1 MASVAPNADVKH
13 YKMYIDGRW
22 TGAASG
28 ETYEVVDPAS
38 EEVIAQ
44 VPKAGVADAEE
55 AVRAARDAFDN
66 GPWPKMKAVER
77 AEVMNRAAALLRE
90 RAEDFARLESMQMGK
105 LLEDSRVD
113 MLDAAH
119 TFELYAGMVQDQHGE
134 TLEVPG
140 ETMSMVVREPVGV
153 TVGITPWNY
162 PMLMAAWK
170 AGPSLAAGNVMILKP
185 ATLSPLTNL
194 ELARVFE
201 EAGLPKGVFQ
211 VVTGPGGEIGD
222 YLAGHQDVDMVA
234 FTGSVDVGKHIMR
247 RAAENV
253 KKIGLELGGKSPN
266 IVFADADFEAAIDGA
281 LIGIF
286 AGSGEVCSAG
296 SRLIVERSIH
306 DRFVGELV
314 SRTMAIKVGDPLDA
328 ASEMGPLVSRQ
339 QLETVEKYVRIGQE
353 EGATLATGGHRLSG
367 AGFYY
372 EPTIF
377 VDVDNSMRIAQEE
390 IFGPVLVVIP
400 FDTEEEAVRI
410 ANDTIYGLAG
420 AVWTKDVARAMRV
433 VKALRAGITWV
444 NTYHP
449 TYSEA
454 PWGGYKQ
461 SGIGRELGSYGLDEY
476 TEVKQI
482 NIDLTGEPMGVYQSG
497 KAERRIRKRPRQD
510 RAAERPAPVP
520 RGREQEGRGLGPV
533 LRELQAVKQETRAE
547 RPRTGRR
554 RPRVRRVSRPARLG
568 KDAGRG
574 GHRSRRRKTAQG
586 EDQHGQ
592 PTWPGY

>member
-1 MASVAPNADVKH
+1 MATVVPKPEVRH
-13 YKMYIDGRW
+13 YQMYIAGRW
-22 TGAASG
+22 TDAASG
-28 ETYEVVDPAS
+28 ETYDVVDPAS
-38 EEVIAQ
+38 EEVIAR
-44 VPKAGVADAEE
+44 VPKAGVVDAEE

-77 AEVMNRAAALLRE
+77 AEVLNRAAGLLRE
-90 RAEDFARLESMQMGK
+90 RGEDLARLESMQMGK
-105 LLEDSRVD
+105 LLEESRVD
-113 MLDAAH
+113 MVDTAH

-170 AGPSLAAGNVMILKP
+170 AAPSLAAGNVMILKP

-194 ELARVFE
+194 ELAKLFE

-234 FTGSVDVGKHIMR
+234 FTGSVEVGKHIMR

-286 AGSGEVCSAG
+286 AGTGEVCSAG
-296 SRLIVERSIH
+296 SRLLIERSIH

-314 SRTMAIKVGDPLDA
+314 SRAMAIRVGDPLDA
-328 ASEMGPLVSRQ
+328 ESEMGPLVSRQ
-339 QLETVEKYVRIGQE
+339 QLDTVEKYVAIGKE
-353 EGATLATGGHRLSG
+353 EGATLATGGRRLSG
-367 AGFYY
+367 NGFYY

-377 VDVDNSMRIAQEE
+377 VNVDNSMRIAQEE
-390 IFGPVLVVIP
+390 IFGPVLAVIP
-400 FDTEEEAVRI
+400 FDSEEEAIRI

-420 AVWTKDVARAMRV
+420 AVWTKDVTRAMRV
-433 VKALRAGITWV
+433 IKGMRAGITWV

-476 TEVKQI
+476 TEIKQI
-482 NIDLTGEPMGVYQSG
+482 NIDLTDQPLGVYQRG
-497 KAERRIRKRPRQD
+497 K
-510 RAAERPAPVP
+510 
-520 RGREQEGRGLGPV
+520 
-533 LRELQAVKQETRAE
+533 
-547 RPRTGRR
+547 
-554 RPRVRRVSRPARLG
+554 
-568 KDAGRG
+568 KDAGSSSAGNGRG
-574 GHRSRRRKTAQG
+574 RVVPLSDRRPFREG
-586 EDQHGQ
+586 ETRTDEAWVQFCENCR
-592 PTWPGY
+592 P

>member
-1 MASVAPNADVKH
+1 MATVLPKTEVRH
-13 YKMYIDGRW
+13 YQMYIDGRW
-22 TGAASG
+22 TDAASG
-28 ETYEVVDPAS
+28 ETYDVVDPAS
-38 EEVIAQ
+38 EEVMAN
-44 VPKAGVADAEE
+44 VPKGGVADAEQ

-66 GPWPKMKAVER
+66 GPWPKMKAMER
-77 AEVMNRAAALLRE
+77 AEVLNRAAALLRE

-105 LLEDSRVD
+105 LLEEARVD
-113 MLDAAH
+113 MVDTAH

-211 VVTGPGGEIGD
+211 VVTGPGAEIGD
-222 YLAGHQDVDMVA
+222 YLAGHLDVDMVA
-234 FTGSVDVGKHIMR
+234 FTGSASVGKSIMR

-286 AGSGEVCSAG
+286 AGAGEVCSAG

-314 SRTMAIKVGDPLDA
+314 SRAMAIKVGDPLDEQ
-328 ASEMGPLVSRQ
+328 SEMGPLVSKQ
-339 QLETVEKYVRIGQE
+339 QLDTVERYVAIGKE

-367 AGFYY
+367 SGFYY

-377 VDVDNSMRIAQEE
+377 VNVDNSMRIAQEE

-400 FDTEEEAVRI
+400 FDSEEEAIRI

-420 AVWTKDVARAMRV
+420 AVWTKDVTRAMRV
-433 VKALRAGITWV
+433 IKALRAGITWV

-482 NIDLTGEPMGVYQSG
+482 NIDLTDQPMGVYPHG
-497 KAERRIRKRPRQD
+497 KKSASAGSSAGASRGNGHKV
-510 RAAERPAPVP
+510 VP
-520 RGREQEGRGLGPV
+520 LSD
-533 LRELQAVKQETRAE
+533 
-547 RPRTGRR
+547 R
-554 RPRVRRVSRPARLG
+554 RPFREGESKQDEAWVQFCENCRP
-568 KDAGRG
+568 
-574 GHRSRRRKTAQG
+574 
-586 EDQHGQ
+586 
-592 PTWPGY
+592 

>member
-1 MASVAPNADVKH
+1 MATVVPKPDVKS
-13 YKMYIDGRW
+13 YQMYIDGRW

-28 ETYEVVDPAS
+28 QTYEVVDPAS
-38 EEVIAQ
+38 EEVIAR

-55 AVRAARDAFDN
+55 AVQAARAAFDN

-77 AEVMNRAAALLRE
+77 AEVLNRAAALLRE
-90 RAEDFARLESMQMGK
+90 RAEDLARLESMQMGK
-105 LLEDSRVD
+105 LLEEARVD

-153 TVGITPWNY
+153 TAGITPWNY

-170 AGPSLAAGNVMILKP
+170 AAPSLAAGNVMILKP
-185 ATLSPLTNL
+185 ATISPLTNL
-194 ELARVFE
+194 ELARIFE
-201 EAGLPKGVFQ
+201 EAGLPRGVFQ

-222 YLAGHQDVDMVA
+222 YLAGHADVDMVA
-234 FTGSVDVGKHIMR
+234 FTGSVEVGKHIMR
-247 RAAENV
+247 RAADNV

-286 AGSGEVCSAG
+286 AGTGEVCSAG
-296 SRLIVERSIH
+296 SRLLVERSIH

-314 SRTMAIKVGDPLDA
+314 SRAMAIKVGDPLDA
-328 ASEMGPLVSRQ
+328 ESEMGPLVSEQ
-339 QLETVEKYVRIGQE
+339 QLGTVEKYVGIGRE

-367 AGFYY
+367 SGFYY

-377 VDVDNSMRIAQEE
+377 VNVENSMRIAQEE

-400 FDTEEEAVRI
+400 FDTEEEAIRL
-410 ANDTIYGLAG
+410 ANDTIFGLAG
-420 AVWTKDVARAMRV
+420 AVWTKDVTRAMRV
-433 VKALRAGITWV
+433 IKALRAGITWV

-482 NIDLTGEPMGVYQSG
+482 NIDLTGQPMGVYQRGKKGAADGGAGEGGSG
-497 KAERRIRKRPRQD
+497 
-510 RAAERPAPVP
+510 
-520 RGREQEGRGLGPV
+520 GGRGKIVPLSD
-533 LRELQAVKQETRAE
+533 
-547 RPRTGRR
+547 R
-554 RPRVRRVSRPARLG
+554 RPFREGESKKDEAWVEFCENCRP
-568 KDAGRG
+568 
-574 GHRSRRRKTAQG
+574 
-586 EDQHGQ
+586 
-592 PTWPGY
+592 

>member
-1 MASVAPNADVKH
+1 MTTASSASDEKQ
-13 YKMYIDGRW
+13 YQMYIDGRW
-22 TGAASG
+22 VDAADG
-28 ETYEVVDPAS
+28 RTDEIVDPTS
-38 EEVIAQ
+38 EEVIAR
-44 VPKAGVADAEE
+44 VPRAGVADAEA
-55 AVRAARDAFDN
+55 AVRAAREAFDH
-66 GPWPKMKAVER
+66 GPWPRMKAMER
-77 AEVMNRAAALLRE
+77 AAILTRAAAGLRR
-90 RAEDFARLESMQMGK
+90 RADDLARLESMQMGK
-105 LLEDSRVD
+105 LLEEALVD
-113 MLDAAH
+113 MNDTAH

-140 ETMSMVVREPVGV
+140 ETMSMVVHEPVGV

-170 AGPSLAAGNVMILKP
+170 AAPSLAAGNVMILKP
-185 ATLSPLTNL
+185 ASISPLTNL
-194 ELARVFE
+194 ELARIFE
-201 EAGLPKGVFQ
+201 EAGLPKGVLQ
-211 VVTGPGGEIGD
+211 VVTGPGGEVGD
-222 YLAGHQDVDMVA
+222 YLAGHPDVDMVA
-234 FTGSVDVGKHIMR
+234 FTGSVEVGKHIMR
-247 RAAENV
+247 KAADNV

-286 AGSGEVCSAG
+286 AGTGEVCSAG
-296 SRLIVERSIH
+296 SRLLVERSLH

-314 SRTMAIKVGDPLDA
+314 SRAMAIKVGDPLAGD
-328 ASEMGPLVSRQ
+328 SEMGPLVSRQ
-339 QLETVEKYVRIGQE
+339 QLETVERYVGIGLE
-353 EGATLATGGHRLSG
+353 EGATLATGGHRLNG

-377 VDVDNSMRIAQEE
+377 VNVDNSMRIAQEE

-400 FDTEEEAVRI
+400 FDSEEEAIRI

-433 VKALRAGITWV
+433 VKSLRAGITWV

-482 NIDLTGEPMGVYQSG
+482 NIDLTGEPMGVYQRGKTGAAGEAAGSG
-497 KAERRIRKRPRQD
+497 
-510 RAAERPAPVP
+510 
-520 RGREQEGRGLGPV
+520 RGRIVPLSD
-533 LRELQAVKQETRAE
+533 
-547 RPRTGRR
+547 R
-554 RPRVRRVSRPARLG
+554 RPFREGESK
-568 KDAGRG
+568 KDEAWVQFCENC
-574 GHRSRRRKTAQG
+574 S
-586 EDQHGQ
+586 
-592 PTWPGY
+592 

>member
-1 MASVAPNADVKH
+1 MATVVPKTEVRH
-13 YKMYIDGRW
+13 YQMYIDGRW
-22 TGAASG
+22 TDAASG
-28 ETYEVVDPAS
+28 ETYDVVDPAS
-38 EEVIAQ
+38 EEVIAR
-44 VPKAGVADAEE
+44 VPKGGVADAEE
-55 AVRAARDAFDN
+55 AVRAARQAFDT
-66 GPWPKMKAVER
+66 GPWPKMKAMER
-77 AEVMNRAAALLRE
+77 AEILTRAAGLLRE
-90 RAEDFARLESMQMGK
+90 RAEDFARLESRQMGK
-105 LLEDSRVD
+105 LLEESRVD

-185 ATLSPLTNL
+185 ATVSPLTNL
-194 ELARVFE
+194 ELAKVFE

-211 VVTGPGGEIGD
+211 VVTGPGGEVGD

-286 AGSGEVCSAG
+286 AGTGEVCSAG
-296 SRLIVERSIH
+296 SRLLVERSIH

-314 SRTMAIKVGDPLDA
+314 SRAMAIKVGDPLDA
-328 ASEMGPLVSRQ
+328 ESEMGPLVSRQ
-339 QLETVEKYVRIGQE
+339 QLDTVEKYVGIGKE

-377 VDVDNSMRIAQEE
+377 VNVDNSMRIAQEE

-400 FDTEEEAVRI
+400 FDTEEEAIRI

-420 AVWTKDVARAMRV
+420 AVWTKDVTRAMRV
-433 VKALRAGITWV
+433 IKAMRAGITWV

-476 TEVKQI
+476 TEIKQI
-482 NIDLTGEPMGVYQSG
+482 NIDLTDQPMGVYQRGKTGATSG
-497 KAERRIRKRPRQD
+497 EGAS
-510 RAAERPAPVP
+510 
-520 RGREQEGRGLGPV
+520 GNGRGKVVPLSD
-533 LRELQAVKQETRAE
+533 
-547 RPRTGRR
+547 R
-554 RPRVRRVSRPARLG
+554 RPFREGESKKDEAWVQFCENCRP
-568 KDAGRG
+568 
-574 GHRSRRRKTAQG
+574 
-586 EDQHGQ
+586 
-592 PTWPGY
+592 

>member
-1 MASVAPNADVKH
+1 
-13 YKMYIDGRW
+13 MYIGGRW
-22 TGAASG
+22 TDAASG
-28 ETYEVVDPAS
+28 ETYEVTDPAS
-38 EEVIAQ
+38 EEVIAR
-44 VPKAGVADAEE
+44 VPKGGVADAEE
-55 AVRAARDAFDN
+55 AVRAAREAFDN
-66 GPWPKMKAVER
+66 GPWPKMKAMER
-77 AEVMNRAAALLRE
+77 AEVLNRAAALLRE
-90 RAEDFARLESMQMGK
+90 RAEEFARLESMQMGK
-105 LLEDSRVD
+105 LLEESRVD
-113 MLDAAH
+113 MLDTAH

-185 ATLSPLTNL
+185 ATVSPLTNL

-234 FTGSVDVGKHIMR
+234 FTGSVEVGKHIMR

-253 KKIGLELGGKSPN
+253 KKIGLELGGKSPY
-266 IVFADADFEAAIDGA
+266 IVFADADFDAAVDGA

-286 AGSGEVCSAG
+286 AGTGEVCSAG
-296 SRLIVERSIH
+296 SRLLVERSIH

-314 SRTMAIKVGDPLDA
+314 SRAMAIKVGDPLDA
-328 ASEMGPLVSRQ
+328 ESEMGPLVNRQ
-339 QLETVEKYVRIGQE
+339 QLETVEKYVAIGKE

-367 AGFYY
+367 SGFYY

-377 VDVDNSMRIAQEE
+377 VGVDNSMRIAQEE

-420 AVWTKDVARAMRV
+420 AVWTKDVTRAMRV
-433 VKALRAGITWV
+433 IKAMRAGITWV

-482 NIDLTGEPMGVYQSG
+482 NIDLTGVPMGVYQRG
-497 KAERRIRKRPRQD
+497 KAGTGSTSAGTAGESGSG
-510 RAAERPAPVP
+510 ASGGNGHGGVVP
-520 RGREQEGRGLGPV
+520 LSD
-533 LRELQAVKQETRAE
+533 
-547 RPRTGRR
+547 R
-554 RPRVRRVSRPARLG
+554 RPFREGETKTDEAWVQFCANCRP
-568 KDAGRG
+568 
-574 GHRSRRRKTAQG
+574 
-586 EDQHGQ
+586 
-592 PTWPGY
+592 

>member
-1 MASVAPNADVKH
+1 MATVVPKSEVRH
-13 YKMYIDGRW
+13 YQMYIDGRW
-22 TGAASG
+22 TDAASG
-28 ETYEVVDPAS
+28 EVYDVVDPAS
-38 EEVIAQ
+38 GDVIAR
-44 VPKAGVADAEE
+44 VPKGGVADAEE
-55 AVRAARDAFDN
+55 AVRAARAAFDT
-66 GPWPKMKAVER
+66 GPWPKMKAMER
-77 AEVMNRAAALLRE
+77 AEILNKAASLLRE
-90 RAEDFARLESMQMGK
+90 RAEDLARLESLQMGK
-105 LLEDSRVD
+105 LLEESRVD
-113 MLDAAH
+113 MADTAH

-185 ATLSPLTNL
+185 ATVSPLTNL
-194 ELARVFE
+194 ELARIFE

-222 YLAGHQDVDMVA
+222 HLAGHQDVDMVA
-234 FTGSVDVGKHIMR
+234 FTGSVEVGKHIMR

-286 AGSGEVCSAG
+286 AGTGEVCSAG
-296 SRLIVERSIH
+296 SRLLVERSIH

-314 SRTMAIKVGDPLDA
+314 SRAMAIKVGDPLDGET
-328 ASEMGPLVSRQ
+328 EMGPLVSEQ
-339 QLETVEKYVRIGQE
+339 QLQTVERYVAIGQE
-353 EGATLATGGHRLSG
+353 EGATLATGGHKLSG
-367 AGFYY
+367 AGYYY

-377 VDVDNSMRIAQEE
+377 VNVDNSMRIAQEE

-400 FDTEEEAVRI
+400 FDTEEEAIRI

-420 AVWTKDVARAMRV
+420 AVWTKDVTRAMRV
-433 VKALRAGITWV
+433 IKALRAGITWV

-482 NIDLTGEPMGVYQSG
+482 NIDLTDEPMGVYQRG
-497 KAERRIRKRPRQD
+497 KQGAGSMGAGMTGERGPGGNGHGGV
-510 RAAERPAPVP
+510 VP
-520 RGREQEGRGLGPV
+520 LSD
-533 LRELQAVKQETRAE
+533 
-547 RPRTGRR
+547 R
-554 RPRVRRVSRPARLG
+554 RPFRGEASKDEAWVEFCENCRP
-568 KDAGRG
+568 
-574 GHRSRRRKTAQG
+574 
-586 EDQHGQ
+586 
-592 PTWPGY
+592 